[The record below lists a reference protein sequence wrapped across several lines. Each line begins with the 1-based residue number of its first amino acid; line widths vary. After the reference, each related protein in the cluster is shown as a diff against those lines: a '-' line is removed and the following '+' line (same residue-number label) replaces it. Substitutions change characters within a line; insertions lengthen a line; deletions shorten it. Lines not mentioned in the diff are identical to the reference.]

1 MNEFKFFEYSDDI
14 DINSIFERKIELG
27 AVIQF
32 NLLQRILEEFIKR
45 QKAMNDKISLLQTKI
60 KIMANQKSSGK
71 DLDLLLK
78 KTEDEFEM
86 EFDETFNKS
95 KEIEVKKNKGNEIIK
110 NKETEGN
117 KNKENLDKEIKNKK
131 KENKENKEIIEEKKE
146 KKVNEEIDDNNL
158 NKNINSKV
166 EKLESLLK
174 EMTNFIKK
182 TNNDFNEFKTEISQV
197 NKANENKINEL
208 SRKLNYLNDI
218 EILKIDNKPNENED
232 SQDKA
237 KEIVNPLSQNLSERI
252 ENLEKRVKK
261 NDDNIYSLKKDIVTI
276 KNLNDNIY
284 KLAHSN
290 QENIINISKD
300 LETKSNALNRK
311 IDEEVKKLK
320 ENCDTNYKENR
331 YEIIKYYNE
340 LKDKLSNLMNEI
352 NKNKNNKNI
361 NSLAL
366 GNEKLNDVSNELKNY
381 INKSL
386 ADTERYL
393 KSIIANLK
401 IDKIKSDLIG
411 IHEEIDQNKLLKKEI
426 ELINGK
432 ITNTIEKKIIELFQK
447 LDAISTDINLCNDTC
462 SKTVKMVEYL
472 SGQMIQTYQPDLEN
486 NYKDKVNTVNYH
498 NLKQDI
504 DMTSYMTKELFKEEK
519 NKILKKIEKTFEIEG
534 ENYLFIQKMEE
545 RLKFFVS
552 ENDLKN
558 MENSFISLIEELK
571 IFFNKKFLDKNELQK
586 SLKSIEMQLRQIIE
600 TGALNN
606 RDSEN
611 WLLAKKPM
619 NNYVCASCETYLG
632 ELKNKS
638 VFLPWNRIPSREEKK
653 YRMGQGFS
661 KMLQMMNMDI
671 LKNAEMVNPDL
682 SIKYNDEKKI
692 DEYKRLPKIKS
703 QINMFN
709 QNKAYSIMPSNNSV
723 DHVEYGL
730 NNSADN
736 VEQIEDKKV
745 NDGKNFSSSYYSKT
759 IDKDNKLENNNIQ
772 MKTNYKNFYSKK
784 NAENQTLNSQE
795 PKVVR
800 IVKLKK

>member
-1 MNEFKFFEYSDDI
+1 
-14 DINSIFERKIELG
+14 
-27 AVIQF
+27 
-32 NLLQRILEEFIKR
+32 
-45 QKAMNDKISLLQTKI
+45 
-60 KIMANQKSSGK
+60 
-71 DLDLLLK
+71 
-78 KTEDEFEM
+78 
-86 EFDETFNKS
+86 
-95 KEIEVKKNKGNEIIK
+95 
-110 NKETEGN
+110 
-117 KNKENLDKEIKNKK
+117 
-131 KENKENKEIIEEKKE
+131 
-146 KKVNEEIDDNNL
+146 
-158 NKNINSKV
+158 
-166 EKLESLLK
+166 
-174 EMTNFIKK
+174 
-182 TNNDFNEFKTEISQV
+182 
-197 NKANENKINEL
+197 
-208 SRKLNYLNDI
+208 
-218 EILKIDNKPNENED
+218 
-232 SQDKA
+232 
-237 KEIVNPLSQNLSERI
+237 
-252 ENLEKRVKK
+252 
-261 NDDNIYSLKKDIVTI
+261 
-276 KNLNDNIY
+276 
-284 KLAHSN
+284 
-290 QENIINISKD
+290 
-300 LETKSNALNRK
+300 
-311 IDEEVKKLK
+311 
-320 ENCDTNYKENR
+320 
-331 YEIIKYYNE
+331 
-340 LKDKLSNLMNEI
+340 
-352 NKNKNNKNI
+352 
-361 NSLAL
+361 
-366 GNEKLNDVSNELKNY
+366 
-381 INKSL
+381 
-386 ADTERYL
+386 
-393 KSIIANLK
+393 
-401 IDKIKSDLIG
+401 
-411 IHEEIDQNKLLKKEI
+411 
-426 ELINGK
+426 
-432 ITNTIEKKIIELFQK
+432 
-447 LDAISTDINLCNDTC
+447 
-462 SKTVKMVEYL
+462 
-472 SGQMIQTYQPDLEN
+472 
-486 NYKDKVNTVNYH
+486 
-498 NLKQDI
+498 
-504 DMTSYMTKELFKEEK
+504 MTKELFKEEK

-586 SLKSIEMQLRQIIE
+586 SLKTIEMQLRQIIE
-600 TGALNN
+600 TGTLNN

-703 QINMFN
+703 QINILN

-736 VEQIEDKKV
+736 VEQIEDKKA